1 MFLRHFRWLGAL
13 TLTALLLC
21 DARAAMAGAARAM
34 AQWAMTVAP
43 ALLPFAALMP
53 LLTCGAA
60 ARAYERLLGRPLRAV
75 LDLPGAAAVAMVAG
89 MVAGAP
95 AGALAARDVAAR
107 AGMTRGQLKRLAAAA
122 TGFSPAFLVGGVG
135 EGLMGSP
142 ALGWKLVR
150 AQLLT
155 QLSMA
160 LLLRWTVAPDAEPV
174 APITGAPSGDGGSP
188 VRAAVLS
195 VATICGWMALFQSAA
210 AVIAAHAG
218 PEVAG
223 ALLCLLDA
231 PSGARVIASLS
242 PALEAAKPVLL
253 AAVCGFGGACV
264 AAQNLD
270 ALRGCG
276 IRAGFYVRARLLAA
290 AINAGWMALLI
301 RLAPGGGALL
311 RRVSARPFEAA
322 ALAAALLVLP
332 ALARMRKSIS

>member
-1 MFLRHFRWLGAL
+1 MRRFRWLGAL
-13 TLTALLLC
+13 ALMALLLS
-21 DARAAMAGAARAM
+21 DTRAAMAGAARAM
-34 AQWAMTVAP
+34 AQWATAVAP
-43 ALLPFAALMP
+43 ALFPFMALMP
-53 LLTCGAA
+53 LLTCEAA
-60 ARAYERLLGRPLRAV
+60 ARAYERLLGRPVRAA
-75 LDLPGAAAVAMVAG
+75 LGLPGAAAAAMVAG

-95 AGALAARDVAAR
+95 AGALAARRIAAR
-107 AGMTRGQLKRLAAAA
+107 AGMTQGQLKRLAVAA

-135 EGLMGSP
+135 EGLMHSP
-142 ALGWKLVR
+142 ALGWKLVQ

-155 QLSMA
+155 QLSTA
-160 LLLRWTVAPDAEPV
+160 LLLRFAPETGADPV
-174 APITGAPSGDGGSP
+174 APEAGAPSGDRGGP
-188 VRAAVLS
+188 VRSAVLS

-218 PEVAG
+218 PEAAG

-270 ALRGCG
+270 ALKGCG
-276 IRAGFYVRARLLAA
+276 IRAGYYVRARLLAA
-290 AINAGWMALLI
+290 AVNAGWMALLT

-311 RRVSARPFEAA
+311 RRASARPFEAA